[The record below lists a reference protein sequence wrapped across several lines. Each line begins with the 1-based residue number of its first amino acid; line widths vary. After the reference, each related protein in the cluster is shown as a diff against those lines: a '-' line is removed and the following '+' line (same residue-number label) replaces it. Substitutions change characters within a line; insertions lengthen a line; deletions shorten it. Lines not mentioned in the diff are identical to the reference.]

1 MSGGHRHGMVQTLS
15 YTKIKGNAHRW
26 KIQQFCLKPSL
37 PKTCAPCDWNIL
49 RFESFE
55 RIPGLENHRFSVGY
69 QGQTDRKRT
78 ARKRAKVIEND
89 RGKGGESVAYANVIV
104 DISLDKLDKTF
115 QYRIPEG
122 IQDLIQPGVQVD
134 IPFGS
139 RTLTGYVIEVT
150 DDAEFDVAKT
160 KELIGVHK
168 GSVPIESQLIAL
180 AGWMRKNYG
189 STMNQAL
196 KTVLPIKKQTKQ
208 VEHRSVTLGI
218 PKGEAMQKLALFE
231 AKHYTAK
238 ARLLRELI
246 EEERIDYA
254 LVTQKLNVSAATI
267 RGMSEQGIVVIETTT
282 SYRNPVEH
290 LAQKE
295 YRLKLNEEQQRVVDT
310 VTHDWDEGRRQTYLL
325 KGVTGSGKTEVYMEL
340 IAHVLAE
347 GRQVIVLIPEI
358 ALTYQTVMRFYN
370 RFGDRVSIMNSRLSQ
385 GERYDQF
392 ERAKSGDIDIMIGPR
407 SALFTPF
414 ERLGLIIIDEEH
426 ETSYKSENAP
436 RYHAREVAIERA
448 RMNQASVVLGSATP
462 SVESYYQ
469 AKNGNYKLLELNKRV
484 KDQKLPECEVVDLR
498 EELKE
503 GNRSILST
511 RLQDLMEERLEK
523 GEQTMLF
530 LNRRGVSGF
539 ISCRACGY
547 VVKCP
552 HCDVSLSQHAGGRM
566 VCHYCGYEEPQPKVC
581 PSCGS
586 KYLGGFKAGT
596 QKIEEL
602 VKKRFP
608 QASVLRMDYD
618 TTRTKDSYEK
628 ILQAFANREADILIG
643 TQMIVKGHDFANVT
657 LVGVLAADMSLKV
670 ADFHA
675 SERTFQLLTQAVGRA
690 GRGEKPGQAIIQTYD
705 PEHFAIQTVK
715 VQDYEAFYEQEI
727 AYRGMLSYPPVS
739 NLLVVHVMGGH
750 EPLVART
757 ANLIAEKLK
766 SAITRSGRRVLVVGP
781 ADASVAKV
789 NDVYRKMVYMKATDY
804 GTLVALKDALE
815 QFGKKTNA
823 FAKVTIQFDFNPAS
837 GF

>member
-1 MSGGHRHGMVQTLS
+1 M
-15 YTKIKGNAHRW
+15 
-26 KIQQFCLKPSL
+26 
-37 PKTCAPCDWNIL
+37 
-49 RFESFE
+49 
-55 RIPGLENHRFSVGY
+55 
-69 QGQTDRKRT
+69 
-78 ARKRAKVIEND
+78 IEND

-122 IQDLIQPGVQVD
+122 MEELIQPGVQVD

-150 DDAEFDVAKT
+150 DEAEFDVAKI

-168 GSVPIESQLIAL
+168 GSVKVESQLIAL

-208 VEHRSVTLGI
+208 IEKRKLTLAI
-218 PKGEAMQKLALFE
+218 PKDEAIQKLALFE

-246 EEERIDYA
+246 AEGQIDYA
-254 LVTQKLNVSAATI
+254 IVTQKLNVSAATI
-267 RGMSEQGIVVIETTT
+267 KGLSEQGIIVIETST
-282 SYRNPVEH
+282 SYRNPVSH
-290 LAQKE
+290 LSQND
-295 YRLKLNEEQQRVVDT
+295 YLLKLNTEQQRVVDE
-310 VTHDWDEGRRQTYLL
+310 VVSDWDSGKRQTYLL

-347 GRQVIVLIPEI
+347 GKQVIVLIPEI

-370 RFGDRVSIMNSRLSQ
+370 RFGNRVSIMNSRLSQ

-414 ERLGLIIIDEEH
+414 DRLGLIIIDEEH

-448 RMNQASVVLGSATP
+448 RVNHASVVLGSATP

-469 AKNGNYKLLELNKRV
+469 AKCGNYKLLELKKRV
-484 KDQKLPECEVVDLR
+484 ADKELPTCEVIDLR
-498 EELKE
+498 EELRE

-511 RLQDLMEERLEK
+511 RLQELMEERLEK

-596 QKIEEL
+596 QKIEAL
-602 VKKRFP
+602 VKQRFP
-608 QASVLRMDYD
+608 QARVLRMDYD

-628 ILQAFANREADILIG
+628 ILQAFANQEADILIG
-643 TQMIVKGHDFANVT
+643 TQMIVKGHYFPNVT
-657 LVGVLAADMSLKV
+657 LVGVLAADMSLRV

-690 GRGEKPGQAIIQTYD
+690 GRGKKPGQAIIQTYD
-705 PEHFAIQTVK
+705 PEHFAIQTAK
-715 VQDYEAFYEQEI
+715 NQDYEAFYEKEI
-727 AYRGMLSYPPVS
+727 AYRSMLSYPPAA
-739 NLLVVHVMGGH
+739 NLLVVHCMGGN
-750 EPLVART
+750 EAIVAQI
-757 ANLIAEKLK
+757 ADLIAKK
-766 SAITRSGRRVLVVGP
+766 VQSAITRSGKRVLVVGP
-781 ADASVAKV
+781 ADATVAKV
-789 NDVYRKMVYMKATDY
+789 NDVYRKMVYMKAADY

-823 FAKVTIQFDFNPAS
+823 FSKVTIQFDFNPAS

>member
-1 MSGGHRHGMVQTLS
+1 M
-15 YTKIKGNAHRW
+15 
-26 KIQQFCLKPSL
+26 
-37 PKTCAPCDWNIL
+37 
-49 RFESFE
+49 
-55 RIPGLENHRFSVGY
+55 ENHRFSVGY

-340 IAHVLAE
+340 IAHVFAE

-705 PEHFAIQTVK
+705 PEHFAIQTAK

>member
-1 MSGGHRHGMVQTLS
+1 M
-15 YTKIKGNAHRW
+15 
-26 KIQQFCLKPSL
+26 
-37 PKTCAPCDWNIL
+37 
-49 RFESFE
+49 
-55 RIPGLENHRFSVGY
+55 
-69 QGQTDRKRT
+69 
-78 ARKRAKVIEND
+78 
-89 RGKGGESVAYANVIV
+89 YANVIV

-115 QYRIPEG
+115 QYRIP
-122 IQDLIQPGVQVD
+122 QDMEDEIKPGVQVD
-134 IPFGS
+134 IPFGN

-168 GSVPIESQLIAL
+168 GSIPIESQLIAL

-218 PKGEAMQKLALFE
+218 PKGEAAQKLALFE

-295 YRLKLNEEQQRVVDT
+295 YRMKLNEEQQRVVDT
-310 VTHDWDEGRRQTYLL
+310 VTRDWDEGRRQTYLL

-426 ETSYKSENAP
+426 KTSYKSENAP

-448 RMNQASVVLGSATP
+448 RVNHASVVLGSATP

-469 AKNGNYKLLELNKRV
+469 AKNGNYKLLELNRRV
-484 KDQKLPECEVVDLR
+484 KDQKLPECEIVDLR
-498 EELKE
+498 EELRE

-511 RLQDLMEERLEK
+511 RLQELMEERLEK
-523 GEQTMLF
+523 ASRPCF
-530 LNRRGVSGF
+530 FS
-539 ISCRACGY
+539 
-547 VVKCP
+547 
-552 HCDVSLSQHAGGRM
+552 
-566 VCHYCGYEEPQPKVC
+566 
-581 PSCGS
+581 
-586 KYLGGFKAGT
+586 
-596 QKIEEL
+596 IEE
-602 VKKRFP
+602 
-608 QASVLRMDYD
+608 ASPDLFHA
-618 TTRTKDSYEK
+618 E
-628 ILQAFANREADILIG
+628 L
-643 TQMIVKGHDFANVT
+643 
-657 LVGVLAADMSLKV
+657 ADMW
-670 ADFHA
+670 
-675 SERTFQLLTQAVGRA
+675 
-690 GRGEKPGQAIIQTYD
+690 
-705 PEHFAIQTVK
+705 
-715 VQDYEAFYEQEI
+715 
-727 AYRGMLSYPPVS
+727 
-739 NLLVVHVMGGH
+739 
-750 EPLVART
+750 
-757 ANLIAEKLK
+757 
-766 SAITRSGRRVLVVGP
+766 
-781 ADASVAKV
+781 
-789 NDVYRKMVYMKATDY
+789 
-804 GTLVALKDALE
+804 
-815 QFGKKTNA
+815 
-823 FAKVTIQFDFNPAS
+823 
-837 GF
+837 

>member
-1 MSGGHRHGMVQTLS
+1 MVQTLS

-37 PKTCAPCDWNIL
+37 PKTCAPCDLNIL

-705 PEHFAIQTVK
+705 PEHFAIQTAK

-739 NLLVVHVMGGH
+739 NLLVVHVMGGQ

-766 SAITRSGRRVLVVGP
+766 SAITKSGRRVLVVGP

-789 NDVYRKMVYMKATDY
+789 NDVYRKMVYMKAADY

>member
-1 MSGGHRHGMVQTLS
+1 MVQTLS